1 MKKRSKHGDDDGSST
16 GATAIIEGADA
27 GGTASG
33 RNSVKQASS
42 PELELVKIKYMVG
55 LVHLELR

>member
-1 MKKRSKHGDDDGSST
+1 MKKRCKHGDDDGSST

-33 RNSVKQASS
+33 RNSVKQARSPSWSS
-42 PELELVKIKYMVG
+42 SK
-55 LVHLELR
+55 